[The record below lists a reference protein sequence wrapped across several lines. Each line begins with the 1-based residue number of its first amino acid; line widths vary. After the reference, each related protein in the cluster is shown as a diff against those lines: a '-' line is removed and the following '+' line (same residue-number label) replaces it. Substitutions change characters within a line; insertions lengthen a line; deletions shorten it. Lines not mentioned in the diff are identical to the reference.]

1 MQLTVEAII
10 ETLRTLT
17 SDGVGDSPRGRTPR
31 RLPRVG
37 LRMQITILPLSD
49 ESMPRPAT
57 VRLRN
62 MSPAGLGFLMD
73 EPLREG
79 QQFLIRLP
87 RDRGGSAHLLGVV
100 QRCRKLDGVSSH
112 DVGATLRLDVPREE
126 MARHVASVRNVA

>member
-10 ETLRTLT
+10 ETLRSLT

-37 LRMQITILPLSD
+37 LRMRIMILPLKG
-49 ESMPRPAT
+49 ESRPRPAI

-62 MSPAGLGFLMD
+62 MSPAGLGLMVD
-73 EPLREG
+73 EPMQAG

-100 QRCRKLDGVSSH
+100 ERCRKLDGVASH
-112 DVGATLRLDVPREE
+112 DVGATLRLDVPRAE
-126 MARHVASVRNVA
+126 MARHVASVRKVA